1 MKTIPCLLTAVLF
14 ISGCGTMKP
23 EDFSD
28 RSPELDIYE
37 YFNGQTRAWG
47 LVEDRFGKVRR
58 QFTVDVLGRVDG
70 DRLVLEED
78 FLYDDGERSRR
89 VWTIERTGD
98 KTYRGR
104 ADDVVGEAKGR
115 ASGNALNW
123 TYRLDLPVGESTWR
137 ISFDDWMFLQSDGV
151 LINRARMKR
160 FGIEIG
166 SVILF
171 FRRV

>member
-1 MKTIPCLLTAVLF
+1 MKTIIHLIAALLFLT
-14 ISGCGTMKP
+14 GCGTMKP

-28 RSPELDIYE
+28 GSPEFDVFD
-37 YFNGQTRAWG
+37 YFEGQTRAWG

-58 QFTVDVLGRVDG
+58 QFTVEIMGRVQDG
-70 DRLVLEED
+70 RLILEED
-78 FLYDDGERSRR
+78 FLYADGETSRR

-98 KTYRGR
+98 RTYRGL
-104 ADDVVGEAKGR
+104 ADDVVGEAIGR

-123 TYRLDLPVGESTWR
+123 TYRLDLPVGDGTWR
-137 ISFDDWMFLQSDGV
+137 LTFDDWMFLQPDGV

-171 FRRV
+171 FSRD

>member
-1 MKTIPCLLTAVLF
+1 MKAHIYLLITVLF
-14 ISGCGTMKP
+14 LTGCGTMKP

-28 RSPELDIYE
+28 GTPKLDLFE
-37 YFNGQTRAWG
+37 YFDGQTQAWG

-58 QFTVDVLGRVDG
+58 QFTVEIQGRVDD
-70 DRLVLEED
+70 DRLILEED
-78 FLYDDGERSRR
+78 FLYADGEKSRR

-98 KTYRGR
+98 DTYRGL
-104 ADDVVGEAKGR
+104 ADDVIGEAIGR
-115 ASGNALNW
+115 ASGNAVNW
-123 TYRLDLPVGESTWR
+123 HYRLDLAVGDSTWR
-137 ISFDDWMFLQSDGV
+137 LTFDDWMFLQSDGV

-166 SVILF
+166 SVLLF

>member
-1 MKTIPCLLTAVLF
+1 MKTILHLIAAVLVL
-14 ISGCGTMKP
+14 SGCGTMKP

-28 RSPELDIYE
+28 GSPELDLFE

-58 QFTVDVLGRVDG
+58 QFTVEILGRVEDN
-70 DRLVLEED
+70 RLILEED

-89 VWTIERTGD
+89 VWTIEQTGD
-98 KTYRGR
+98 KIYRGY
-104 ADDVVGEAKGR
+104 AGDVIGEASGR
-115 ASGNALNW
+115 ASGNSLNW
-123 TYRLDLPVGESTWR
+123 HYRMDLAVGDSTWR
-137 ISFDDWMFLQSDGV
+137 LTFDDWMFLQPDGV
-151 LINRARMKR
+151 IINRARMKR

-171 FRRV
+171 FKRA

>member
-1 MKTIPCLLTAVLF
+1 MKTLFLLLTALLF
-14 ISGCGTMKP
+14 LSGCGTMKP

-28 RSPELDIYE
+28 GSPELDVFE
-37 YFNGQTRAWG
+37 YFDGQTRAWG

-58 QFTVDVLGRVDG
+58 QFTVQILGRIED
-70 DRLVLEED
+70 DRLILEED
-78 FLYDDGERSRR
+78 FFYADGEKSRR

-98 KTYRGR
+98 NTYRGL
-104 ADDVVGEAKGR
+104 ADDVVGEAIGR

-123 TYRLDLPVGESTWR
+123 SYRLDLAVGDSTWR
-137 ISFDDWMFLQSDGV
+137 LTFDDWMFLQSDGV